1 MQKIMLVLDN
11 DEDQVFLEKIM
22 ARLRYKVIAMRQGTD
37 LSEQLIDHFPDVVF
51 ASTLGRNEKILSALG
66 KIKKVRG
73 KPKLVF
79 VKQEKESSHLSEEQK
94 KIIDGVL
101 YSPID
106 PFKLIDVLAHT
117 TDVELVELRKRY
129 NEYIEQDRKSKKGG
143 SQFVHGT
150 SDLKDKQKTY
160 ISGSGQK
167 TSPPSKGESKKED
180 LIPDKKTK
188 MKTGK
193 AGLIDDPK
201 RSQKYKEFLKNVER
215 PDEAPEVV
223 DAHKMK
229 SKQKLQSKEVQES
242 DEVKKNR
249 KHFLKTLFATS
260 IEDINKKS
268 S

>member
-1 MQKIMLVLDN
+1 
-11 DEDQVFLEKIM
+11 
-22 ARLRYKVIAMRQGTD
+22 
-37 LSEQLIDHFPDVVF
+37 
-51 ASTLGRNEKILSALG
+51 
-66 KIKKVRG
+66 
-73 KPKLVF
+73 
-79 VKQEKESSHLSEEQK
+79 
-94 KIIDGVL
+94 
-101 YSPID
+101 
-106 PFKLIDVLAHT
+106 
-117 TDVELVELRKRY
+117 
-129 NEYIEQDRKSKKGG
+129 
-143 SQFVHGT
+143 
-150 SDLKDKQKTY
+150 
-160 ISGSGQK
+160 
-167 TSPPSKGESKKED
+167 
-180 LIPDKKTK
+180 